1 MKKILTIV
9 VLCMCTAVV
18 FAGPHHGR
26 GGHHRGGHHGHYR
39 GNDGVW
45 LAAGITNIV
54 ANGIQILNGIAY
66 PRTTV
71 VATPAPVYQQPV
83 VVPQPVYQ
91 QPVYVQPQPVVPQ
104 PAPAVYYPPQPV
116 YTQPVYRY
124 PAPAPRPVYYR
135 NVYIEKGYAPVI
147 Y

>member
-1 MKKILTIV
+1 MKKILAIV

-26 GGHHRGGHHGHYR
+26 RHHGGHHGYYR

-54 ANGIQILNGIAY
+54 ANGLQILNGITY

-71 VATPAPVYQQPV
+71 ITPAPVYQQSV
-83 VVPQPVYQ
+83 VVPQPV
-91 QPVYVQPQPVVPQ
+91 VVP
-104 PAPAVYYPPQPV
+104 PAPAVYYQPQPV

-124 PAPAPRPVYYR
+124 PAPCPRPVYYR
-135 NVYIEKGYAPVI
+135 NVYIEKGYAPVL